1 MFEAKTNICMKK
13 LVVTVVLFFLSESV
27 LLAQSA
33 TTGHSGSGAN
43 LDVVYHRLSWDI
55 DPRGTR
61 KITGT
66 VTTHFRTRAANI
78 SKVSFDLNNTS
89 YNNASFSVKYHG
101 IACGTSF
108 TGNLVT
114 ISLPSAIVAT
124 NTLDSV
130 TINYSG
136 VPPTAS
142 SVQGYHVAK
151 DGGGVNYINTVS
163 ESYEDLDWWPCK
175 ADMEDKA
182 DAMDI
187 IITVP
192 WDVATNDTFWVAAN
206 GKMVDSAITGNKR
219 TFVFKTQYPIASYLV
234 GISVARFN
242 RYYRSVNIGGTN
254 VPVVY
259 NILAGKPASVYTN
272 AVAAMDKINLALVAF
287 SNKFGDYPFK
297 NEKHGFYDGLLL
309 AGGMEHQTFSLIAP
323 NALAD
328 LKTLAHELMH
338 QWFGDNVSFATW
350 NHLWL
355 AEGFARYSE
364 ALVAELVPSL
374 GLNKFTTLKGF
385 RNAALALNTTS
396 VYIPDAN
403 IANSSTIWNSN
414 YGSTVYERGCMV
426 VSMLRALCGD
436 SIFFATLKDY
446 QTILGLKSATTD
458 TLNNYFNR
466 ALGIDVKPFF
476 DDFVK
481 GTGNPVYNILWQPYG
496 TGNKMLGVSVGSQAK
511 NPVGSSVTYYH
522 TPVILHVT
530 GANASDDTTIVFYD
544 MGNGN
549 LAKAGKGIG
558 TSTSGNFLSYN
569 LSFTPLAVAYDDSA
583 RTLSTGS
590 TTKVSVLDLKILDF
604 KVSPKSDRNSA
615 LLILDG
621 NSVNSIVSLERSADG
636 ISFNAIGDMRWEEN
650 EGLFRNYHL
659 DDVYPAPG
667 INFYRAK
674 FKSIDGQ
681 FKYSKIIKIFSPAK
695 SRFEIINN
703 PVFGSIKL
711 RASNLSVSDT
721 QIKFEVLDISGKKLS
736 SVDKQVNTRIIEVET
751 GALPAGVYLLKI
763 LGSDNLP
770 EIIRFL
776 VK

>member
-1 MFEAKTNICMKK
+1 MKK

-33 TTGHSGSGAN
+33 TTGYSGSGAN

-78 SKVSFDLNNTS
+78 SKISFDLNSAS

-101 IACGTSF
+101 VACATSF
-108 TGNLVT
+108 TGNVVNIT
-114 ISLPSAIVAT
+114 LPSVIAST

-163 ESYEDLDWWPCK
+163 ESYEDRDWWPCK
-175 ADMEDKA
+175 ADMQDKA
-182 DAMDI
+182 DAIDI

-192 WDVATNDTFWVAAN
+192 WDVATKDTFWVAAN
-206 GKMVDSAITGNKR
+206 GKLVDSSISGNKR

-242 RYYRSVNIGGTN
+242 RYYRNVNIGGTN

-259 NILAGKPASVYTN
+259 YILAGKAASVYTN

-385 RNAALALNTTS
+385 KNAALALSTTS
-396 VYIPDAN
+396 VYIPDVN
-403 IANSSTIWNSN
+403 IASSNTIWNTN
-414 YGSTVYERGCMV
+414 YGNTVYERGCMV

-446 QTILGLKSATTD
+446 QTTLAGKSATTD
-458 TLNNYFNR
+458 TLNKYFNR
-466 ALGIDVKPFF
+466 ALGLDIKPFF

-481 GTGNPVYNILWQPYG
+481 GTGNPNYNILWQPYG

-511 NPVGSSVTYYH
+511 NPAASPVIYFH
-522 TPVILHVT
+522 TPVVLHVT
-530 GANASDDTTIVFYD
+530 GADASEDTTIVFYD

-558 TSTSGNFLSYN
+558 TATSGNFLSYN
-569 LSFTPLAVAYDDSA
+569 LSFKPLAVTYDDSA
-583 RTLSTGS
+583 RTLSTGT
-590 TTKVSVLDLKILDF
+590 TTKVSVLDLKIVDF
-604 KVSPKSDRNSA
+604 QVNQKSNRNSA
-615 LLILDG
+615 ELTLDG
-621 NSVNSIVSLERSADG
+621 NSINSIVILERSTDA
-636 ISFNAIGDMRWEEN
+636 ITFTSIGDMQLEEN
-650 EGLFRNYHL
+650 EGLFLSYKL
-659 DDVYPAPG
+659 DDLYPASG
-667 INFYRAK
+667 TIFYRAK
-674 FKSIDGQ
+674 FKTVDGQ
-681 FKYSKIIKIFSPAK
+681 FKYSKIIKISSSAK
-695 SRFEIINN
+695 GRFAIINN
-703 PVFGSIKL
+703 PVSGSIKL
-711 RASNLSVSDT
+711 RASNLSVSDMHFN
-721 QIKFEVLDISGKKLS
+721 FEVLDVSGKKLF
-736 SVDKQVNTRIIEVET
+736 SVDKQVNNMIIEIET

-763 LGSDNLP
+763 LGSEKVP